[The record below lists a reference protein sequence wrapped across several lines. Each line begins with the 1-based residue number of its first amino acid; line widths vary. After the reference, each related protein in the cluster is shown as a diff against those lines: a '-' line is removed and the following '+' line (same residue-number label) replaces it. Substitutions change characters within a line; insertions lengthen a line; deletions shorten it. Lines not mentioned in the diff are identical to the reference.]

1 MLKRI
6 SLLAAIAFFAVA
18 CNQSAEKGTSASTET
33 AESSKQ
39 ESFGAKITEENAVPV
54 DSVVSMLMNSSQ
66 DIASVKAT
74 GKIDAVCEKKGC
86 WMSLITNSGEKIR
99 VTFKDY
105 GFFVPTSGCDGK
117 TAIVDGK
124 ASKKLISV
132 QMLKEYAK
140 DDGKS
145 KVEIDSIKSPSYE
158 YSFEATGVIIK

>member
-18 CNQSAEKGTSASTET
+18 CNQSAEKGDSTSTET
-33 AESSKQ
+33 SESSKQ

-74 GKIDAVCEKKGC
+74 GKIEAVCKNKGC
-86 WMSLITNSGEKIR
+86 WMTIANGVGEPMRI
-99 VTFKDY
+99 TFKDY
-105 GFFVPTSGCDGK
+105 GFFVPMDCDGK
-117 TAIVDGK
+117 TAVFEGRAYHDTV
-124 ASKKLISV
+124 SV
-132 QMLKEYAK
+132 AMLKEYAK

-145 KVEIDSIKSPSYE
+145 KEEIEKITEPEISLG
-158 YSFEATGVIIK
+158 FEATGVLIK

>member
-1 MLKRI
+1 MFKRI
-6 SLLAAIAFFAVA
+6 SVFAVVA
-18 CNQSAEKGTSASTET
+18 LFAVSCNQSSDKTTSENAKDSTKVEY
-33 AESSKQ
+33 
-39 ESFGAKITEENAVPV
+39 FGAKITEENALPG
-54 DSVVSMLMNSSQ
+54 DSVVSILKNSTEDVPS
-66 DIASVKAT
+66 IKAT